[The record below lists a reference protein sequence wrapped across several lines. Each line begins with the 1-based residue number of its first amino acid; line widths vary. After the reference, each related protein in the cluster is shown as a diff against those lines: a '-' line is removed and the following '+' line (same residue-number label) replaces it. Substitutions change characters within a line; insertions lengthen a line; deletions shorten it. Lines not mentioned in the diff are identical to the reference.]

1 MADQFSR
8 MVRRRD
14 AKINAFSRLVDA
26 GIIGCTLVALVS
38 VLKLNWVPLYNWLLL
53 IAIVLF
59 SFLSESSHSY
69 KAWRDISLR
78 AEATAVGSNWLVV
91 VVVLVLVDIVFYP
104 SDLYNRE
111 MVFYWFLLT
120 PIELI
125 SWHSITRMVLRLF
138 RDTGVNTRSVA
149 IYGATELG
157 ASLENRIQSMPW
169 AGYKFVGYFDDR
181 RSNGSR
187 RFISDSNLINGG
199 SQELIEQ
206 AKKGAIDTIFITLP
220 LAAEK
225 RIKVL
230 LNELA
235 DTTVSAYMM
244 LDLFSFDLLNASWLD
259 IQGMPAISVFESPH
273 TGLDNITKRT
283 LDLVAGSVILVI
295 IALPMLLIALAI
307 RLTSKGPALFRQQ
320 RYGIGGEPITVWKF
334 RTMTAADSDD
344 QVLQQATKNDS
355 RITPL
360 GAFLRKA
367 SLDELPQ
374 FFNVMTGTM
383 SIVGPRPHA
392 VIHNEFY
399 RTAIHGYML
408 RHKVKP
414 GITGLAQ
421 IKGYRG
427 ETDTLEKME
436 GRIKYDLEYIRSW
449 SLWLDIKLI
458 VLTACG
464 GVLNKNAY

>member
-1 MADQFSR
+1 MDDQFSR

-14 AKINAFSRLVDA
+14 AKINAFSRLIDA

-38 VLKLNWVPLYNWLLL
+38 VLKLSWVPLYSWLLL

-69 KAWRDISLR
+69 KAWRDISLK
-78 AEATAVGSNWLVV
+78 AEVVAVGSNWLMVV
-91 VVVLVLVDIVFYP
+91 VTLVLVDIIFHP

-111 MVFYWFLLT
+111 MVFYWFVLT

-138 RDTGVNTRSVA
+138 RDTGVNSRSVA

-157 ASLENRIQSMPW
+157 ASLESRIQSMPW

-187 RFISDSNLINGG
+187 RYISDSNLIKGG
-199 SQELIEQ
+199 SQELIDQ

-244 LDLFSFDLLNASWLD
+244 LDLFSFDLLSASWLD

-273 TGLDNITKRT
+273 TGLDNVTKRM
-283 LDLVAGSVILVI
+283 LDLVAGSIILLI
-295 IALPMLLIALAI
+295 IALPMLLIALGI
-307 RLTSKGPALFRQQ
+307 KMTSKGPAIFRQQ

-334 RTMTAADSDD
+334 RTMTAMDAGD
-344 QVLQQATKNDS
+344 QELQQAKKTDS
-355 RITPL
+355 RITPF
-360 GAFLRKA
+360 GAFLRRA

-374 FFNVMTGTM
+374 FFNVIAGTM

-458 VLTACG
+458 VMTACG
-464 GVLNKNAY
+464 GFLNKNAY